1 MTTRF
6 LAVLLAVFACV
17 SVAIAADPPVV
28 YTVRLDR
35 PQTQIV
41 TIEMT
46 ITGVDAPTLAVSMP
60 VWRPGKY
67 LVLDNASDIRTLAAF
82 DGDDNRLPLR
92 KDGKT
97 TWLITTNGAPT
108 VRVKYDLYCNDISNR
123 TRHVDDTHAFLS
135 GSAVFLFSPDFRDQ
149 PCRVEF
155 VETPDGWT
163 IATGL
168 ESGGDNAV
176 VAPDYDILVDSPIEI
191 GIHDLL
197 KFQVD
202 GTPFEIAIWG
212 KADYDA
218 ERLRRDFADLVR
230 EQAAIFGSLPFE
242 RYIFLVSV
250 GPGLGGGTEHYNST
264 VMHAS
269 PSRFETPDSYRSFLG
284 LAAHEFFHTWNVKRF
299 RPAGLSPYNYL
310 EENYTPSL
318 WVAEGTTSYYDD
330 LTLARAGLIDIG
342 EYLSRLRGSIDGYET
357 RAGRSVQSLEESSH
371 DAWIKFNRS
380 GPDRDNTTVSFYR
393 KGSLASLIIDAEI
406 RRATDNRK
414 SLDDVMRLLN
424 ERFGYGS
431 PGYTPEDVV
440 QIASAV
446 AGRDLDPLFALVV
459 RGTEPLDF
467 EEALSYFGI
476 EMVRDRVKTAWEK
489 EDKLDGALARP
500 YLGLNLSGSRV
511 RSVDEHSPAFDAGLN
526 ADDELVAIDGHR
538 VSSSSFSDLEKNLA
552 IDDETTITYFR
563 RDELRTATLTVAAFS
578 NSKLSLRR
586 VEDPTPEQIA
596 AYEAWLDKPW
606 PDKKAD
612 DGDEDSQADDS
623 GTDGP

>member
-1 MTTRF
+1 MTTRI
-6 LAVLLAVFACV
+6 LAVLLAVFVCISLTA
-17 SVAIAADPPVV
+17 AADPPVV

-82 DGDDNRLPLR
+82 DADNNNLPVV
-92 KDGKT
+92 KDGKS

-135 GSAVFLFSPDFRDQ
+135 GSAVFLFSPDLRDQ

-155 VETPDGWT
+155 VDTPEGWT

-168 ESGGDNAV
+168 DPAGEHAV
-176 VAPDYDILVDSPIEI
+176 IAPDYDILVDSPIEI

-197 KFQVD
+197 EFKVD
-202 GTPFEIAIWG
+202 GTPIEIAIWG

-218 ERLRRDFADLVR
+218 ERMRRDFADLVR
-230 EQAAIFGSLPFE
+230 EQASIFGSLPFE

-264 VMHAS
+264 VMHAN
-269 PSRFETPDSYRSFLG
+269 PSRFDTPDSYRSFLG

-310 EENYTPSL
+310 EENYTSSL
-318 WVAEGTTSYYDD
+318 WLAEGTTVYYGG
-330 LTLARAGLIDIG
+330 LTLARAGLTKPDKFLDGI
-342 EYLSRLRGSIDGYET
+342 RGSIDGYES
-357 RAGRSVQSLEESSH
+357 RAGRGVQSLEESSH

-414 SLDDVMRLLN
+414 SLDDVMKLLN

-431 PGYTPEDVV
+431 RGYTPEDVV
-440 QIASAV
+440 EIASAV

-467 EEALSYFGI
+467 TETLSYFGI
-476 EMVRDRVKTAWEK
+476 DMVRDRVKTAWEK
-489 EDKLDGALARP
+489 EQELDAALDKP
-500 YLGLNLSGSRV
+500 YLGLKLSGTRV
-511 RSVDEHSPAFDAGLN
+511 RSVDDHSPAFDAGLN
-526 ADDELVAIDGHR
+526 PGDELVAIDGQR
-538 VSSSSFSDLEKNLA
+538 ISSSNFSDLEKNLT

-563 RDELRTATLTVAAFS
+563 RDELRTVTLTVTAL
-578 NSKLSLRR
+578 NNTKLSLKR
-586 VEDPTPEQIA
+586 VKNPTPEQIA
-596 AYEAWLDKPW
+596 AYEAWLDQSW

-612 DGDEDSQADDS
+612 TGDDEADNNS
-623 GTDGP
+623 TITP

>member
-1 MTTRF
+1 MLTRT
-6 LAVLLAVFACV
+6 LAVLLAVLV
-17 SVAIAADPPVV
+17 SVSLAFADDEPVV
-28 YTVRLDR
+28 YTVHLER

-46 ITGVDAPTLAVSMP
+46 ISSVDTDTLPVSMP

-67 LVLDNASDIRTLAAF
+67 VVLDNASDIRTLAAY
-82 DGDDNRLPLR
+82 DGADNALPVV
-92 KDGKT
+92 KDGKS

-108 VRVKYDLYCNDISNR
+108 VRVVYDLYCNDISNR

-155 VETPDGWT
+155 VDTPDGWT

-168 ESGGDNAV
+168 ESADDNAV
-176 VAPDYDILVDSPIEI
+176 VAPDYDLLVDSPIEI

-218 ERLRRDFADLVR
+218 DRLRRDFADIVR
-230 EQAAIFGSLPFE
+230 EQAAIFGSLPFD
-242 RYIFLVSV
+242 RYVFLISV

-269 PSRFETPDSYRSFLG
+269 PSRFDSPDAYRSFLG

-318 WVAEGTTSYYDD
+318 WLAEGTTSYYDD

-342 EYLSRLRGSIDGYET
+342 EYLSRIRGSIDGYES
-357 RAGRSVQSLEESSH
+357 RAGGGVQSLEESSH

-406 RRATDNRK
+406 RRATNNRK
-414 SLDDVMRLLN
+414 SLDDVMKILS
-424 ERFGYGS
+424 ERFDYGS
-431 PGYTPEDVV
+431 PGYTPQDVV
-440 QIASAV
+440 EIASAV
-446 AGRDLDPLFALVV
+446 AGTDLDPLFARAV
-459 RGTEPLDF
+459 RGTEPLDLA
-467 EEALSYFGI
+467 ETLSYFGI

-489 EDKLDGALARP
+489 EDDLDGAPERP
-500 YLGLNLSGSRV
+500 YLGLNLSGTRV
-511 RSVDEHSPAFDAGLN
+511 RSVHEHSPAFDAGFN

-538 VSSSSFSDLEKNLA
+538 VGSSNYGSLESNLV
-552 IDDETTITYFR
+552 IGEETTITYFR
-563 RDELRTATLTVAAFS
+563 RDELRTATLTVGATS
-578 NSKLSLRR
+578 NTKLSLKR
-586 VEDPTPEQIA
+586 VKNPTPEQIA
-596 AYEAWLDKPW
+596 AYEAWLDQPW
-606 PDKKAD
+606 PDKDKPDAD
-612 DGDEDSQADDS
+612 AQPGDEDD
-623 GTDGP
+623 TDPQ